1 MGVPSGSCSLP
12 VIRHWHRVTPEIIS
26 VPSFHLRHVPDR
38 TPQDHDGNGAGWHQ
52 SRTWGSASLPSYPM
66 HTLASAQQLPNMQLN
81 SPLPVVLS
89 PGKHFKSQDSRGLA
103 GCPKQHCT
111 HGQATSTFLHHGP
124 FYESHLGGQEAE
136 ATANQGTTNWK
147 TPFLADTF
155 ICPAR
160 KFSVSLTRSRHM
172 SSKPTINFDKALQ

>member
-1 MGVPSGSCSLP
+1 
-12 VIRHWHRVTPEIIS
+12 
-26 VPSFHLRHVPDR
+26 
-38 TPQDHDGNGAGWHQ
+38 
-52 SRTWGSASLPSYPM
+52 M

-111 HGQATSTFLHHGP
+111 HGQATSTFLQHGP
-124 FYESHLGGQEAE
+124 FSESHLGGQEAE
-136 ATANQGTTNWK
+136 ATANRGTTNWK
-147 TPFLADTF
+147 TPFLADIF

-160 KFSVSLTRSRHM
+160 KFSVSLTRSRHI
-172 SSKPTINFDKALQ
+172 SSIPTINLILIKLCSNCLVSTHHGGPTKTGLLSHHVQQRWRQLPHHNSNFLLKPPQFTASHTDQPQKG